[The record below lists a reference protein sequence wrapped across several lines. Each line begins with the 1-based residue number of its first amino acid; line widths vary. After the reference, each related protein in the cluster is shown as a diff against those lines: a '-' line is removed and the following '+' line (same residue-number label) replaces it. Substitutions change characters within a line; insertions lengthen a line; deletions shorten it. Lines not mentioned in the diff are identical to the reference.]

1 MQTTIRESC
10 GIPAA
15 SGLLPR
21 ALRGDREAFDEVA
34 RRYQPALRV
43 FVERLVGDFHD
54 AQDVVQETFLRA
66 LRSLPRVTNVESF
79 RPWLFRIALNL
90 SRDCVRDRRMTALR
104 FPARWEAGR
113 TLGEPEGQALEN
125 HLPALVQ
132 ALRRLPE
139 THAVVLLLRSMERL
153 PYRNIAA
160 RLGVSTTLVRVR
172 LHRGRK
178 RLEQHLRLS
187 CLGDRDA

>member
-1 MQTTIRESC
+1 MQTMIGAGAGRSAT
-10 GIPAA
+10 P
-15 SGLLPR
+15 GLLPR
-21 ALRGDREAFDEVA
+21 ALGGDREAFDEVA
-34 RRYQPALRV
+34 RRYQPALRI

-66 LRSLPRVTNVESF
+66 LRSLPRVTSAESF

-90 SRDCVRDRRMTALR
+90 SRDCVRDRRLAALR
-104 FPARWEAGR
+104 CSARAESWRIPGDHESH
-113 TLGEPEGQALEN
+113 ALES
-125 HLPALVQ
+125 HLPALVR

-139 THAVVLLLRSMERL
+139 EHAVVLLLRSMERL
-153 PYRNIAA
+153 PYRHIAA

-178 RLEQHLRLS
+178 RLEEHLRLARP
-187 CLGDRDA
+187 GDRDC